1 MQTKPKGV
9 TTQMKALD
17 EYILMVL
24 FAFFLK
30 RKEFISLRATMQV
43 KAFDENTVMGSFSSN
58 IMNLYLVNENSS
70 ESVPAGSL
78 PR

>member
-1 MQTKPKGV
+1 
-9 TTQMKALD
+9 MKALD